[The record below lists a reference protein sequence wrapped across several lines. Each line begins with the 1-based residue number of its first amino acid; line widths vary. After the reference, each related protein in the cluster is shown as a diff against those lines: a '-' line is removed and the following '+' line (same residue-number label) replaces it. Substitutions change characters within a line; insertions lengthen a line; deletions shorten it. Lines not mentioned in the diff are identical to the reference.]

1 RFSDE
6 NKQARESRKK
16 KPAEHQAYLSI
27 PDIAVVRLGGTKPQN
42 ISQLTSKQSG
52 RNYLLPSL
60 PPSLDSKQSY
70 RLNKTQTTL
79 FEARLVQCCGFG
91 LKELFEV
98 VTERKNTVDI
108 RDARKDA
115 LDLIIAGIFKL
126 AESIQ

>member
-1 RFSDE
+1 
-6 NKQARESRKK
+6 
-16 KPAEHQAYLSI
+16 
-27 PDIAVVRLGGTKPQN
+27 PQN

-126 AESIQ
+126 AESIQTIYNPGWSKDYQLSMAEKYWLDPNRAML